1 MGEVLKF
8 NNKEQETIMSDIT
21 YLKALTGGKE
31 PPADGNW
38 VGQLENGSIF
48 LVEQKNGREPA
59 LGQFVLM
66 DKTPNCRSICLMS
79 PDAPGK
85 QLWQNP
91 HRFCGMYALREVLGV
106 VEIPEIP
113 KEKEKQDDQDH
124 RDEHPPGEA
133 T

>member
-8 NNKEQETIMSDIT
+8 NNKEEEIKTMSDVT
-21 YLKALTGGKE
+21 YLKSLTGGKE

-38 VGQLENGSIF
+38 LGTLINGSIF
-48 LVEQKNGREPA
+48 LVEGKQSREPA
-59 LGQFVLM
+59 LGQFILM
-66 DKTPNCRSICLMS
+66 EKTARSVCLMS

-91 HRFCGMYALREVLGV
+91 HRFCGMYNLREVLGV

-113 KEKEKQDDQDH
+113 KEEEKNNEQGD
-124 RDEHPPGEA
+124 RAEHPPEQ
-133 T
+133 TQ